1 MQCRCES
8 GTRHPPCALVRR
20 AAWPDPADSA
30 RRQPRRSRGIRNS
43 TTAGGN
49 PATDVFNQ
57 PIRMETNDR
66 YRKRRASPGRAVAH
80 PPAEGKKP
88 GAPGRPGALAL
99 ALSEQRQVVCVG
111 RSTRRPKR
119 RLGREGAPLGQRGGA
134 PLFVDLA
141 GDEMALLIE
150 MVVDL
155 GMNWAEFLQRL
166 HASKRLHGPFSS
178 SKRLM

>member
-1 MQCRCES
+1 MRLARC
-8 GTRHPPCALVRR
+8 
-20 AAWPDPADSA
+20 AAA
-30 RRQPRRSRGIRNS
+30 
-43 TTAGGN
+43 
-49 PATDVFNQ
+49 
-57 PIRMETNDR
+57 EDR
-66 YRKRRASPGRAVAH
+66 PGRCWKAAV
-80 PPAEGKKP
+80 
-88 GAPGRPGALAL
+88 LL

-155 GMNWAEFLQRL
+155 GMN
-166 HASKRLHGPFSS
+166 
-178 SKRLM
+178 

>member
-1 MQCRCES
+1 MD
-8 GTRHPPCALVRR
+8 
-20 AAWPDPADSA
+20 AAFDPASFVRPWRELSPPVAPSRWPLMRVNA
-30 RRQPRRSRGIRNS
+30 RSQQ
-43 TTAGGN
+43 A
-49 PATDVFNQ
+49 
-57 PIRMETNDR
+57 RMVTWSDGAS
-66 YRKRRASPGRAVAH
+66 ASPGGSGRGAGPET
-80 PPAEGKKP
+80 PPLGPTLAKGY
-88 GAPGRPGALAL
+88 GGHGLRPTVST

-155 GMNWAEFLQRL
+155 GMN
-166 HASKRLHGPFSS
+166 
-178 SKRLM
+178 